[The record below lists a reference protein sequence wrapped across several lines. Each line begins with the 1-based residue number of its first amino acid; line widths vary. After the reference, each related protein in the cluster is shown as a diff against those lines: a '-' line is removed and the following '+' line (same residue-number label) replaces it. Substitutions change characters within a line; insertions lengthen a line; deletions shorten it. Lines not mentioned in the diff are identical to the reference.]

1 MSADPVLRHI
11 FRTQAGRLWRQFLP
25 LWAEWM
31 ATADAAALQRL
42 RYLVHTL
49 KGSALGVDER
59 ALAQACHDLESAW
72 DAPAP
77 QVAAQAA
84 WMRLHPLWQAQVE
97 QGTVLDG
104 AHVLVELE
112 QAVLAFFTRTQ
123 EQLGIPATLT
133 CRLTSS
139 WCAEQALLWDVLP
152 HLLRNALTHGR
163 EPEATRLAAGKSA
176 VMRVI
181 VRGCDGAR
189 GLRLLVADDGAGQRR
204 ARTEADLW
212 AGRGLGVAAVRAAV
226 GERGRLQWR
235 GRAGY
240 GGVARI
246 FICK

>member
-1 MSADPVLRHI
+1 MSADPVLRRI
-11 FRTQAGRLWRQFLP
+11 FLTQAGRLWRQFLP

-31 ATADAAALQRL
+31 TTADAAALQRL

-49 KGSALGVDER
+49 KGSALGVDEQV
-59 ALAQACHDLESAW
+59 LAQACHALESAW
-72 DAPAP
+72 DDSSPKGTAS
-77 QVAAQAA
+77 QVWA
-84 WMRLHPLWQAQVE
+84 RLRPLWQAQLE
-97 QGTVLDG
+97 
-104 AHVLVELE
+104 LVAADDDAQAATDLA
-112 QAVLAFFTRTQ
+112 QAVRVFCARTR
-123 EQLGIPATLT
+123 EQLDIPAEIS
-133 CRLTSS
+133 CRLAPG

-152 HLLRNALTHGR
+152 HLLRNALVHGH
-163 EPEATRLAAGKSA
+163 EPGAVRLAAGKPA

-181 VRGCDGAR
+181 VRGHDGVG

-204 ARTEADLW
+204 TRVEADLW